1 MQKYYKNISWETYN
15 LPQALKKRGIDVVD
29 KLPNFYYRDDS
40 LKLWTAIEE
49 FVKQILAIYYRSD
62 DDIKEV
68 SPLWLMFVFYYEFK
82 IFLSPLKRIP
92 PRRLC
97 SQLWPIFRHSVRIYP
112 QVFSCRYTLKSR

>member
-40 LKLWTAIEE
+40 LKLWKAIEE

-62 DDIKEV
+62 DDIKRV
-68 SPLWLMFVFYYEFK
+68 SPLWLMFVFYY
-82 IFLSPLKRIP
+82 
-92 PRRLC
+92 
-97 SQLWPIFRHSVRIYP
+97 
-112 QVFSCRYTLKSR
+112 

>member
-15 LPQALKKRGIDVVD
+15 LPQALKKRGIDVVE

-68 SPLWLMFVFYYEFK
+68 SPLWLMFVFYYQFK
-82 IFLSPLKRIP
+82 IFLS
-92 PRRLC
+92 
-97 SQLWPIFRHSVRIYP
+97 S
-112 QVFSCRYTLKSR
+112 

>member
-68 SPLWLMFVFYYEFK
+68 SPLWLMFVSYYQFK
-82 IFLSPLKRIP
+82 IFLS
-92 PRRLC
+92 
-97 SQLWPIFRHSVRIYP
+97 S
-112 QVFSCRYTLKSR
+112 

>member
-40 LKLWTAIEE
+40 LKLWKAIEE

-62 DDIKEV
+62 DNIKEV
-68 SPLWLMFVFYYEFK
+68 SPLWLMFVFYY
-82 IFLSPLKRIP
+82 
-92 PRRLC
+92 
-97 SQLWPIFRHSVRIYP
+97 
-112 QVFSCRYTLKSR
+112 

>member
-68 SPLWLMFVFYYEFK
+68 SPLWLMFVFYYQFK
-82 IFLSPLKRIP
+82 IFLS
-92 PRRLC
+92 
-97 SQLWPIFRHSVRIYP
+97 S
-112 QVFSCRYTLKSR
+112 

>member
-62 DDIKEV
+62 NDIKEV
-68 SPLWLMFVFYYEFK
+68 SRLWLMFVFYYQFK
-82 IFLSPLKRIP
+82 IFLS
-92 PRRLC
+92 
-97 SQLWPIFRHSVRIYP
+97 S
-112 QVFSCRYTLKSR
+112 